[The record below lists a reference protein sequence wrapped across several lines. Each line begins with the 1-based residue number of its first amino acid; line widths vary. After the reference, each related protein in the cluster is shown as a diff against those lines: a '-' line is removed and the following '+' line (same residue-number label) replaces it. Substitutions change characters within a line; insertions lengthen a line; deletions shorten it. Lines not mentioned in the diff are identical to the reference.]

1 MSDFIFLARH
11 GTILA
16 TSGWQKRSNTGTCV
30 MFWCS
35 GDWVYYS
42 HTFRFFWLI
51 SSSVLLWIFQS
62 AYQNNQAD
70 TDRKNSQQRT
80 LPRSKVC

>member
-42 HTFRFFWLI
+42 HTFRFFWL
-51 SSSVLLWIFQS
+51 
-62 AYQNNQAD
+62 
-70 TDRKNSQQRT
+70 
-80 LPRSKVC
+80 